1 MLRKNRLSRSSKRCL
16 TLALAVISCTS
27 LPAFAA
33 PPDAGTIAGQIAG
46 QVADSVKE
54 QKIVVP
60 PKADIKIE
68 VSEDQP
74 TAPPVNEGDK
84 FKISGLHITGQTIY
98 SEATLQDLVK
108 DATNQELTLPELQ
121 TIARRISQYFRDHGY
136 MVANAFIPAQDIT
149 DGIAEI
155 TVVPGQYGNIDIRN
169 HSRLAD
175 NTAAR
180 LLSSLKSGD
189 YVKKD
194 TLERTLLLISDT
206 SGISIKATLVPGK
219 TSGTSDL
226 IVEINDTKATT
237 AEFSLD
243 NYGNRFTGQRRS
255 NLNLN
260 FNNISG
266 KGDAVSIS
274 GTNSG
279 GDLNNGT
286 INYMLPVGSKGAKI
300 GVGYSQLHYTIG
312 KEFEALEAGGTSKNT
327 SIFGIYPLVR
337 SRNYNLYGVIEY
349 NHRKIEDHID
359 TYDAFT
365 DKHSNAWTIGLNGSN
380 RDKFRG
386 GGVNNFALTIT
397 TGRLSIDDGQDMYGI
412 AAQTVD
418 NKGLQTTGSYTKAN
432 VNFNRLQYLN
442 NRLNLYLGF
451 TGQLANKNLDSSE
464 KLFIGG
470 ANAVRAYP
478 QGEASG
484 DQGYLLTGELRWNMP
499 TPAFQLAAFIDNG
512 RVSIDKNPVAGSG
525 DNSRILTGAG
535 LGLILNK
542 QKDYTLRVDYAWKL
556 SSSDAT
562 SDRDKSG
569 RWWVKG
575 TQRF

>member
-1 MLRKNRLSRSSKRCL
+1 MLRKNRLSHSRKRCL
-16 TLALAVISCTS
+16 TLALAFIACST
-27 LPAFAA
+27 LPASAA
-33 PPDAGTIAGQIAG
+33 TPDMGQIGG
-46 QVADSVKE
+46 QIADSVKE

-68 VSEDQP
+68 VSEDQ
-74 TAPPVNEGDK
+74 TDAPQQQTSDK

-108 DATNQELTLPELQ
+108 DATNKELTLSELQ

-136 MVANAFIPAQDIT
+136 MVASALIPAQDIT
-149 DGIAEI
+149 DGTAEI

-180 LLSSLKSGD
+180 MLSNLKSGD
-189 YVKKD
+189 YVKQD
-194 TLERTLLLISDT
+194 LLHRTLLLLSDT
-206 SGISIKATLVPGK
+206 SGVSIKATLAPGK

-237 AEFSLD
+237 AEFSID
-243 NYGNRFTGQRRS
+243 NYGNRFTGQKRS
-255 NLNLN
+255 DLNLN

-266 KGDAVSIS
+266 KGDAIYIS
-274 GTNSG
+274 GNKSG
-279 GDLNNGT
+279 GDLNNAK
-286 INYMLPVGSKGAKI
+286 INYMLPVGSQGAKI

-312 KEFEALEAGGTSKNT
+312 KEFEALDAGGSSKNT
-327 SIFGIYPLVR
+327 GIYGIYPLVR

-349 NHRKIEDHID
+349 DHCKIKDHINE
-359 TYDAFT
+359 YDAFT
-365 DKHSNAWTIGLNGSN
+365 NKHSNAWTFGLNGNS
-380 RDKFRG
+380 RDKIHG
-386 GGVNNFALTIT
+386 GGVNNFALTIV
-397 TGRLSIDDGQDMYGI
+397 TGRLTIDGGQDQYNN

-418 NKGLQTTGSYTKAN
+418 SKGLQTAGTYTKAN
-432 VNFNRLQYLN
+432 FNFNRLQYLN

-451 TGQLANKNLDSSE
+451 TGQLASKNLDSSE

-499 TPAFQLAAFIDNG
+499 TPAFQLAAFIDSG
-512 RVSIDKNPVAGSG
+512 RVSIDKNPITGSG
-525 DNSRILTGAG
+525 DNSRLLTGAG

-562 SDRDKSG
+562 ADRDKSG